1 MDKRQLLI
9 YNFYMTITS
18 GGIQMNSE
26 AVFKQKLY
34 KYNIRMNVLNGVFSI
49 AATNLVANYYPKF
62 AERLGAGDFLIGLLS
77 SLPSAICIFTL
88 IPGAIL
94 IDNFN
99 NKKSITGIIMLIQKL
114 FYLFIAL
121 IPILPSSL
129 RALVFVLLV
138 GIMNLPG
145 SIGTMGYQSCMGDIF
160 NPRDLGTAMSNRNAV
175 STAVGTIITLLSAQL
190 IIKLPK
196 TDSEIII
203 LYQILF
209 LITFLLALGEVIT
222 FFKFK
227 GIENVK
233 NIKKE
238 REGSYLDSLKETI
251 KSIPKE
257 RNYKIF
263 LISSLVF
270 YFGWQMG
277 WPLFNIYTISNLKA
291 DEFWLSIIA
300 VASSL
305 SSIAAYRL
313 WANFARKK
321 GNIYAL
327 FIATIG
333 MSLTPLMYSVSRSL
347 PVLVIFNIIVG
358 ISTAGTTQILFNLLL
373 EVTPGN
379 NRTTYMAIYNT
390 IMNISAA
397 FSPLIGVAIS
407 EKTNIYTALIIVSL
421 LRFLG
426 SIAFMVSS
434 RLIGKVQLNTQ

>member
-1 MDKRQLLI
+1 MKDDAALRQKH
-9 YNFYMTITS
+9 F
-18 GGIQMNSE
+18 
-26 AVFKQKLY
+26 
-34 KYNIRMNVLNGVFSI
+34 KYNIKMNVLNGIFSI
-49 AATNLVANYYPKF
+49 AAVNLVANYYPKF

-88 IPGAIL
+88 IPGAIF
-94 IDNFN
+94 IDNFS
-99 NKKSITGIIMLIQKL
+99 NKKFIIGIIMLIQKL
-114 FYLFIAL
+114 FYLLIAL
-121 IPILPSSL
+121 VPILPAEI

-145 SIGTMGYQSCMGDIF
+145 SIGVMGYQSCMGDIF
-160 NPRDLGTAMSNRNAV
+160 NSRDLGTAMSNRNAF

-190 IIKLPK
+190 IIKIPNNDKQTIL
-196 TDSEIII
+196 

-209 LITFLLALGEVIT
+209 IITFLLALGEVIT
-222 FFKFK
+222 FFKFRGIK
-227 GIENVK
+227 G
-233 NIKKE
+233 IKKE
-238 REGSYLDSLKETI
+238 REVRYLDSLKETI
-251 KSIPKE
+251 KSIPGE

-263 LISSLVF
+263 MISSLVF

-305 SSIAAYRL
+305 SSIAAYRF
-313 WANFARKK
+313 WAKFARKK

-333 MSLTPLMYSVSRSL
+333 MSLTPLMYAVSKSL
-347 PVLVIFNIIVG
+347 PVLVFFNIMVG

-373 EVTPGN
+373 EVTPAN

-407 EKTNIYTALIIVSL
+407 RKINIYSALVIVSI
-421 LRFLG
+421 LRFFG
-426 SIAFMVSS
+426 SIAFMISS
-434 RLIGKVQLNTQ
+434 RLIGKARINTQ